1 MGEIIIEI
9 VGEIILMFLFNYPG
23 AGVRWLISRLW
34 GSKKTFKDF
43 AKGDIYLNG
52 SVGIITMAI
61 LIALIMYL
69 IP

>member
-1 MGEIIIEI
+1 MADAILEI
-9 VGEIILMFLFNYPG
+9 VGEFILMVLFNYPG

-43 AKGDIYLNG
+43 AKGDWYLNG
-52 SVGIITMAI
+52 TVGILTMT
-61 LIALIMYL
+61 LIIVLIYYL